1 VSSERGAS
9 PVDATALLV
18 LFFVNVLNYYDRQAL
33 GALVEPLRHQF
44 QLTDTQL
51 AAIPSLVTIVYAVA
65 GVPLGRL
72 ADRVS
77 RKRLLAAGVAVWATL
92 TAFGAVASGY
102 AMLLVSRLG
111 MGAGEAVCAPAA
123 TSWIGD
129 MVPAHRRA
137 RAMAGFMM
145 AVPVGVMLS
154 LAVSGPVAQ
163 AWGWRAALTV
173 AALPAVVL
181 APALLCLRE
190 PARAALTVG
199 TASFSFLRVS
209 AFWWIA
215 ASGAIANAALYSFSY
230 FLPAFLTR
238 FHGLSVGQAGL
249 WTGIGSGVAGILGAA
264 SVVLYGD
271 RAARHRPGGRMLLAS
286 GAAALA
292 TAPAA
297 LAIRMPA
304 GHAIAAVWFA
314 MAAYALL
321 QTYYG
326 LVYAALHDVVGPAL
340 RGAAMSV
347 YLLVT
352 YLCGASFGPL
362 LTGRLSDHFAHG
374 VTEAAKAAGLHQ
386 AMYVIPV
393 LSAVLAVVLWAGA
406 TAAKSAGVRTEVV
419 VRENPRSWR

>member
-1 VSSERGAS
+1 MRVRRWASSA
-9 PVDATALLV
+9 DAPALAV
-18 LFFVNVLNYYDRQAL
+18 LFLVNVLNYNDRQAL

-44 QLTDTQL
+44 RLSDTQL
-51 AAIPSLVTIVYAVA
+51 AAIPTLAIIVYAVA

-72 ADRVS
+72 ADRAS
-77 RKRLLAAGVAVWATL
+77 RKRLLAAGVAVWAGL
-92 TAFGAVASGY
+92 TACGALASGF

-111 MGAGEAVCAPAA
+111 VGAGEAVCAPAA

-129 MVPAHRRA
+129 LVPAARRA

-163 AWGWRAALTV
+163 AWGWRAALAV

-181 APALLCLRE
+181 APALLFLRE
-190 PARAALTVG
+190 PVRAAQVG
-199 TASFSFLRVS
+199 GGAASSFAFLRVP

-215 ASGAIANAALYSFSY
+215 ASGAIVNSALYSFSY

-238 FHGLSVGQAGL
+238 FHGLPVGEAGL
-249 WTGIGSGVAGILGAA
+249 WTGIGSGAAGILGAGLVA
-264 SVVLYGD
+264 YRGD
-271 RAARHRPGGRMLLAS
+271 RAARHSPGGHMGLAAA
-286 GAAALA
+286 AAALA
-292 TAPAA
+292 VPPMA
-297 LAIRMPA
+297 LAIHVPA
-304 GHAIAAVWFA
+304 GHAAGALALA

-326 LVYAALHDVVGPAL
+326 LVYAALHGVVGPGL

-352 YLCGASFGPL
+352 SLCGAAFGPL
-362 LTGRLSDHFAHG
+362 LTGRLSDHFARALAG
-374 VTEAAKAAGLHQ
+374 GATGTEAAKAAGLRQ
-386 AMYVIPV
+386 AMYSIPA
-393 LSAVLAVVLWAGA
+393 LAALLALTLGAGSRKMGPDPLGTAVG
-406 TAAKSAGVRTEVV
+406 
-419 VRENPRSWR
+419 

>member
-1 VSSERGAS
+1 MKLERGAS
-9 PVDATALLV
+9 SADAPALLV

-33 GALVEPLRHQF
+33 GALVEPLRHEF
-44 QLTDTQL
+44 HLSDTQL
-51 AAIPSLVTIVYAVA
+51 AAIPTLVTIVYAVA

-77 RKRLLAAGVAVWATL
+77 RKRLLAAGVAVWAAL
-92 TAFGAVASGY
+92 TGFGALASGY

-111 MGAGEAVCAPAA
+111 VGAGEAVCAPAA

-129 MVPAHRRA
+129 LVPAHRRA

-154 LAVSGPVAQ
+154 LAISGPVAQ

-173 AALPAVVL
+173 ASLPAVALV
-181 APALLCLRE
+181 PALLCLRE
-190 PARAALTVG
+190 PARAVGLTPAAAAA
-199 TASFSFLRVS
+199 TASFAFLRIP

-215 ASGAIANAALYSFSY
+215 ASGAIVNSALYSFSY

-238 FHGLSVGQAGL
+238 VHGLSVGQAGL
-249 WTGIGSGVAGILGAA
+249 WTGIGSGAAGILGAV
-264 SVVLYGD
+264 SVACYGD
-271 RAARHRPGGRMLLAS
+271 RAGRHRPGGRMLLAAA
-286 GAAALA
+286 AAALA
-292 TAPAA
+292 VAPAA

-304 GHAIAAVWFA
+304 GHAVAAVWLA

-326 LVYAALHDVVGPAL
+326 LVYAALHDVVAPAV

-347 YLLVT
+347 YLLAT
-352 YLCGASFGPL
+352 YLGGAAFGPL
-362 LTGRLSDHFAHG
+362 LTGRLSDRFARAAAG
-374 VTEAAKAAGLHQ
+374 AASVSEAAKATGLRQ
-386 AMYVIPV
+386 AMYVVPV
-393 LSAVLAVVLWAGA
+393 LAALLAVVLWAGA
-406 TAAKSAGVRTEVV
+406 SSARTGGRAA
-419 VRENPRSWR
+419 